1 MSAIERRCRL
11 PSQMSPIREQGGDL
25 RSPVQGL
32 GRDHAD
38 NRSPLPATYRVHL
51 PNRAG
56 LTHEACK
63 LVGLAR
69 KHLTPRGKLLS
80 PRGPLGRHGDSIV
93 ERVAGVDDFEVA
105 EAIAIVR
112 SP

>member
-63 LVGLAR
+63 LVGFAR
-69 KHLTPRGKLLS
+69 KQLTPWVNCFRRVDLWDDT
-80 PRGPLGRHGDSIV
+80 GDSIV

-105 EAIAIVR
+105 EAIAI
-112 SP
+112 